1 MIAAAKAKEESQKG
15 IYIDPEVLQEIE
27 AIQNNEMEISKI
39 KKEFMHV
46 LEGLYQE
53 ESKKLA
59 DLNGV
64 LKLELHNAK
73 FELSLAR

>member
-1 MIAAAKAKEESQKG
+1 M
-15 IYIDPEVLQEIE
+15 LQEIE

-39 KKEFMHV
+39 KKEFMQV
-46 LEGLYQE
+46 LEGIYQE
-53 ESKKLA
+53 ESKRLA

>member
-1 MIAAAKAKEESQKG
+1 MIAATKAKEESQKG

-27 AIQNNEMEISKI
+27 AIKNNEMEISKI
-39 KKEFMHV
+39 KKEFMQV
-46 LEGLYQE
+46 LEGLYHE

-64 LKLELHNAK
+64 LKLELHNARL
-73 FELSLAR
+73 ELSLAR